1 MTDMLIIDTGAGT
14 LYAPDWQAAAKLHAA
29 VAAAYKDI
37 TGITKA
43 GQNTYD
49 KYKYITYDDVA
60 DPVRK
65 AMASHNLTLYCGV
78 CPDGI
83 AQMRSENGKNLITR
97 LSMRFALCETTGGAM
112 MVSDWESEA
121 ADSGLADKGINK
133 ALTAAQKYYLMRLF
147 MIAADDDA
155 DQHGDNEDQR
165 QAGTQ
170 LQPQRQTPAA
180 EKPARPADPETVRGW
195 LVQKAAKG
203 DVALAKDGQR
213 GGAVGAIHMLFPNAH
228 EDAKTNMRH
237 ALTNYFFG
245 KSESAKLTGGEC
257 AAIMAW
263 ATEQVDGQYR
273 AHPMAV
279 QEAAKI
285 IESLDTA
292 QGQQPLM

>member
-1 MTDMLIIDTGAGT
+1 MLVIETGAGT
-14 LYAPDWQAAAKLHAA
+14 LYAPDFAAAAKLHAA
-29 VAAAYKDI
+29 IAAAYNEIGAVEKLGLNRD
-37 TGITKA
+37 
-43 GQNTYD
+43 QN
-49 KYKYITYDDVA
+49 YKYIVYDDVA
-60 DPVRK
+60 VVARK
-65 AMASHNLTLYCGV
+65 ALGKQGLALYCAI
-78 CPDGI
+78 C
-83 AQMRSENGKNLITR
+83 ENGVTQTPSTSGKSLITR
-97 LSMRFALCETTGGAM
+97 LTLRFTLCEATTGAM
-112 MVSDWESEA
+112 LVSNWESEA

-133 ALTAAQKYYLMRLF
+133 ALTAAQKYYLMRLL
-147 MIAADDDA
+147 MLSTKEDDDP
-155 DQHGDNEDQR
+155 DLHGDESDQR

-170 LQPQRQTPAA
+170 LQPQRRTPAA

-213 GGAVGAIHMLFPNAH
+213 GGAVGAIRMLFPNAH

-292 QGQQPLM
+292 QEGQQPL